1 MLYNMNKPSKNM
13 MLSNTEINKMIYEQQ
28 QELYA
33 EQLEND
39 IKKEAQYRRINESY
53 YTDSDR
59 HIDSVKSTNK
69 RMNFLQNIKESFITE
84 CIMKLYTD
92 SISAPMTSKD
102 KIIARNLVT
111 RFVKENGAGD
121 LIIRFSNS
129 GNRLLSEFGRLSQ
142 KYYDIVIESNNK
154 EDAETIGQVKEYG
167 LNQNTVDDFYKEISE
182 IDTVDASNMIK
193 ERVADAVQE
202 FLDTNSAMEMDY
214 KNIIDQAKEKI
225 AGIKDTGDE
234 AQQEALI
241 EEYSNIAK
249 SKINEL
255 KRTRQ
260 KNIFNV
266 MVESLMHKIFTDD
279 SYKEVFMRESKIDM
293 DAVVENTQLMYT
305 MLEMINTTN
314 MVNVNESFID
324 RYLKS
329 LA

>member
-39 IKKEAQYRRINESY
+39 IKKEAQYKRINESY
-53 YTDSDR
+53 YMDSDR
-59 HIDSVKSTNK
+59 YIDSVKSTNK

-92 SISAPMTSKD
+92 SISAPITSKD

-154 EDAETIGQVKEYG
+154 EDAETIGQVKEYD

>member
-154 EDAETIGQVKEYG
+154 EDAETIGQVKEYD